1 MMNMEKTKVSI
12 VIIAKNEED
21 SIARCIKSVKKQN
34 YKNKEIIV
42 VDDESTDRTGEISRK
57 TGAKVVRNKNNL
69 GIARSF
75 NVGIKASKGD
85 IIITFHA
92 DAEMIGKDWIKNI
105 VKTLSQ
111 KGVGAVTGNRVPRF
125 LKKPNPV
132 EKVHLYFGGGY
143 IASAPT
149 ETSEINWLPTRCD
162 AFKREALE
170 EVGYFN
176 SRLRVSGD
184 CIDITTK
191 LKNKGYKLLI
201 EPKCKTRI
209 NLSAQQNTLKKI
221 MKKRIDFGKVIP
233 YLLVK
238 YKFLII
244 KNTSWFLTSVP
255 YMAYF
260 LFLILSIFH
269 PLFLFLFL
277 LENLVLSL
285 RIAKVTG
292 ADSFFAAFLLIPIY
306 TIVWNIGIIYGL
318 FLINKKII

>member
-1 MMNMEKTKVSI
+1 MEQKVSV
-12 VIIAKNEED
+12 VIIAKNEEA
-21 SIARCIKSVKKQN
+21 SIARCIKSIKKQS

-42 VDDESTDRTGEISRK
+42 VDDGSTDKTGEIARK
-57 TGAKVVRNKNNL
+57 TGAKVVRNKKNL

-85 IIITFHA
+85 VIITFHA
-92 DAEMIGKDWIKNI
+92 DAEMIGEDWIKNI
-105 VKTLSQ
+105 VETLGQ
-111 KGVGAVTGNRVPRF
+111 EGVGAVTGSRVPKF

-143 IASAPT
+143 IPSAPT

-162 AFKREALE
+162 AFKKKALKDA
-170 EVGYFN
+170 GYFN
-176 SRLRVSGD
+176 PKLRVSGD
-184 CIDITTK
+184 CIDISTK

-221 MKKRIDFGKVIP
+221 LKKRIDFGKVTP
-233 YLLVK
+233 YLLLK
-238 YKFLII
+238 HRFSII

-260 LFLILSIFH
+260 LFLILSTFH

-292 ADSFFAAFLLIPIY
+292 ADSFFAAFFLIPIY
-306 TIVWNIGIIYGL
+306 TIVWNIGIIYGM